1 MKFHGGLMWRNV
13 MDKLDQLEF
22 LYKEIE
28 YAKTQLQP
36 EDTGWIN
43 TGISWLN
50 HRVKEVKEEI
60 RDAQRHNS

>member
-1 MKFHGGLMWRNV
+1 

-36 EDTGWIN
+36 QDTGWIN

-50 HRVKEVKEEI
+50 HRVKEVKGEI

>member
-1 MKFHGGLMWRNV
+1 

-36 EDTGWIN
+36 QDTGWIN

-50 HRVKEVKEEI
+50 YRVKEVKEEI